1 LVKNGG
7 GPGPAAVDAELLRRL
22 EKAAVEIAGKAGS
35 LVMERFGGAIEVG
48 TKDEAGRDLVTDV
61 DRASQRLIERLLA
74 DEFPGHMLLGE
85 EESPEN
91 ESPAPDFVWAVD
103 PIDGTINFVNGLP
116 LHSVSVGALHR
127 GRPVAGAVWFP
138 WPSPERFKIAHA
150 RKGGG
155 AWLDGRRL
163 RIERPKS
170 GGAPDY
176 GRVSAVPARF
186 AFMYR
191 VGEPLRRAP
200 GEPRSMGSASY
211 EAAMVA
217 AGMVQYALLGPA
229 RTWDFAAGTL
239 LVSEAGGTAASFYDG
254 RWTPLETFAPGY
266 ANTAET
272 SRRLRAWRRPV
283 IVGPPATVAF
293 VSANL
298 RPRTPSLAARARR
311 AMGRLRGRRG
321 RR

>member
-1 LVKNGG
+1 MAENGG
-7 GPGPAAVDAELLRRL
+7 RPAPSAVEAELLLRL
-22 EKAAVEIAGKAGS
+22 EKAAVEMARKAGS
-35 LVMERFGGAIEVG
+35 MVMERFGGAIEVG
-48 TKDEAGRDLVTDV
+48 AKDEAGRDLVTDV
-61 DRASQRLIERLLA
+61 DRASQRLIEESLA

-85 EESPEN
+85 EEPPQE
-91 ESPAPDFVWAVD
+91 EAPAPDFVWAVD

-116 LHSVSVGALHR
+116 LHAVSVGALHR
-127 GRPVAGAVWFP
+127 GRPVAAAVWFP
-138 WPSPERFKIAHA
+138 WPSPERFKIVHA

-163 RIERPKS
+163 QIEQPDAS
-170 GGAPDY
+170 GAPVY

-186 AFMYR
+186 AFMSR

-211 EAAMVA
+211 EAAMAA

-239 LVSEAGGTAASFYDG
+239 LVSEAGGAAMSLEDG

-298 RPRTPSLAARARR
+298 RPRMPSLAARVRR
-311 AMGRLRGRRG
+311 AAGRLRGRSG
-321 RR
+321 HS